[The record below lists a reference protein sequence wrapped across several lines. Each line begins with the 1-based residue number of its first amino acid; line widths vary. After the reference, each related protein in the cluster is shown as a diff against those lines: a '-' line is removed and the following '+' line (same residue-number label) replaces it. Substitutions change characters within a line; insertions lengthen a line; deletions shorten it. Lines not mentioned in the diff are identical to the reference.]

1 MNDKREALKQIIK
14 DLHAGAAV
22 KDLRKRFAALIK
34 DTSPEEIADMENAL
48 IQDGFPPEE
57 IQRLCEVHAEVF
69 DKSLKKAG
77 KPSKVPGHPVYTY
90 VEENREAKDRLKDLK
105 RALRKFKRGAPD
117 ASALKHFSDLF
128 ADFREIEKHY
138 ARKENQLFPV
148 LEAKG
153 FTGPTKVM
161 WGKHDEIRAHLRNV
175 GDRLAAKDWEGLSD
189 RFKALASA
197 VKKMIFLEEK
207 ILYPTSARKLGV
219 ADWARIKNGE
229 PAIGYAW
236 IKPSDL
242 WDAKLA
248 KEMDVPI
255 TTSSPGVPYSAPGG
269 AASSDETSATSIR
282 LSEGRLSPEQIDLML
297 RHLPLDVT
305 FVDENDRVLY
315 YSEGKERIF
324 PRSPAVIGR
333 EVQNCH
339 PPKSLSVVNDIVRAF
354 KEGTKD
360 VAEFWIQR
368 TNGPFVHIRYFAV
381 RDAEGKYR
389 GVIEVTQ
396 EISRLRA
403 LEGERRLLDW

>member
-1 MNDKREALKQIIK
+1 MNNKREALKQIIR
-14 DLHAGAAV
+14 DLHAGTPV
-22 KDLRKRFAALIK
+22 KDLRKKFSGLIK
-34 DTSPEEIADMENAL
+34 DTSPEDIADMENAL
-48 IQDGFPPEE
+48 IQEGFPPEE

-77 KPSKVPGHPVYTY
+77 KPSKVPGHPVYSY
-90 VEENREAKDRLKDLK
+90 MEENRETKDRLKDLK
-105 RALRKFKRGAPD
+105 RALKK
-117 ASALKHFSDLF
+117 LKHGVPEASDVRRFSDLF

-148 LEAKG
+148 LESKG

-161 WGKHDEIRAHLRNV
+161 WGKHDEIRTHIRNV
-175 GDRLAAKDWEGLSD
+175 GDRLAAKDWEGLSEP
-189 RFKALASA
+189 FKTLASA

-207 ILYPTSARKLGV
+207 ILYPTSARKLDV
-219 ADWARIKNGE
+219 ADWVRIKNGE

-248 KEMDVPI
+248 KARVPF
-255 TTSSPGVPYSAPGG
+255 APPRE
-269 AASSDETSATSIR
+269 AASSGETAATSIR
-282 LSEGRLSPEQIDLML
+282 LSEGHLSPEQVDLIL
-297 RHLPLDVT
+297 RHLPVDIT
-305 FVDENDRVLY
+305 FVDENDTVLY

-324 PRSPAVIGR
+324 PRSPAIIGR
-333 EVQNCH
+333 KVQNCH
-339 PPKSLSVVNDIVRAF
+339 PPKSLHVVNDIVRAF

-368 TNGPFVHIRYFAV
+368 PNGPFVHIRYFAV

-389 GVIEVTQ
+389 GVIEFTQ
-396 EISRLRA
+396 EISRLRV

>member
-14 DLHAGAAV
+14 DLHAGAAA
-22 KDLRKRFAALIK
+22 KDLRKQFAALIK

-77 KPSKVPGHPVYTY
+77 KPSRIPGHPVYNY
-90 VEENREAKDRLKDLK
+90 VEENREAKRRLKDLK

-117 ASALKHFSDLF
+117 ASDMKRFSDLF
-128 ADFREIEKHY
+128 GDFREIEKHY

-148 LEAKG
+148 LETKG

-161 WGKHDEIRAHLRNV
+161 WGKHDEIRAHLQNV

-189 RFKALASA
+189 RFKTLASA

-207 ILYPTSARKLGV
+207 ILYPTSARKLDV

-229 PAIGYAW
+229 SAIGYAW
-236 IKPSDL
+236 VKPSDL
-242 WDAKLA
+242 WDARLA
-248 KEMDVPI
+248 KAMDAPI
-255 TTSSPGVPYSAPGG
+255 TASSPEVPYSAPGG
-269 AASSDETSATSIR
+269 AASSGETSATSVP

-297 RHLPLDVT
+297 RHLPVDVT

-339 PPKSLSVVNDIVRAF
+339 PPKSLHVVNDIVRAF

>member
-1 MNDKREALKQIIK
+1 M
-14 DLHAGAAV
+14 
-22 KDLRKRFAALIK
+22 
-34 DTSPEEIADMENAL
+34 
-48 IQDGFPPEE
+48 
-57 IQRLCEVHAEVF
+57 CEVHAEVF

-77 KPSKVPGHPVYTY
+77 KPSRIPGHPVYNY
-90 VEENREAKDRLKDLK
+90 VEENREAKRRLKDLK

-117 ASALKHFSDLF
+117 ASDMKRFSDLF
-128 ADFREIEKHY
+128 GDFREIEKHY

-148 LEAKG
+148 LETKG

-161 WGKHDEIRAHLRNV
+161 WGKHDEIRAHLQNV

-189 RFKALASA
+189 RFKTLASA

-207 ILYPTSARKLGV
+207 ILYPTSARKLDV

-229 PAIGYAW
+229 SAIGYAW
-236 IKPSDL
+236 VKPSDL
-242 WDAKLA
+242 WDARLA
-248 KEMDVPI
+248 KAMDTPI
-255 TTSSPGVPYSAPGG
+255 TASSPEVPYSAPGG
-269 AASSDETSATSIR
+269 AASSGETSATSVP

-297 RHLPLDVT
+297 RHLPVDVT

-339 PPKSLSVVNDIVRAF
+339 PPKSLHVVNDIVRAF